1 MFSDTNLLFV
11 SVWPTVLLA
20 LSVVLVL
27 IEYLLVKKHRRL
39 FATVDSIFLAA
50 VCGVFIWQQCALSD
64 ILILVTATLAVRLV
78 FEIIEGRKA
87 VK

>member
-11 SVWPTVLLA
+11 SVWPTVLFA

-27 IEYLLVKKHRRL
+27 VEYLLIKKRRRV
-39 FATVDSIFLAA
+39 FTVVDSVFLAA
-50 VCGVFIWQQCALSD
+50 VCGVFILKQCSLCDVLVLVLS
-64 ILILVTATLAVRLV
+64 TLALRLV

-87 VK
+87 K

>member
-11 SVWPTVLLA
+11 SVWPTALFA

-27 IEYLLVKKHRRL
+27 IEYLLIKKHRRL
-39 FATVDSIFLAA
+39 FATIDSVFLAV

-87 VK
+87 LK

>member
-11 SVWPTVLLA
+11 SVWPTVLFA

-27 IEYLLVKKHRRL
+27 IEYLLIKKYRRV
-39 FATVDSIFLAA
+39 FTVVDSVFLAA
-50 VCGVFIWQQCALSD
+50 SCGVFIWKQCLLCD
-64 ILILVTATLAVRLV
+64 VLVLVLATLALRLV

-87 VK
+87 K